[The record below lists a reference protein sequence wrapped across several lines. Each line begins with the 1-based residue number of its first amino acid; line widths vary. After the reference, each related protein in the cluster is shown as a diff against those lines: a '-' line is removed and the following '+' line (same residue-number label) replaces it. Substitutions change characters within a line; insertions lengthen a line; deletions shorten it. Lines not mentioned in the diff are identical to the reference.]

1 LAVAGNIST
10 QARDS
15 VAPRAMWR
23 AVWGNRLL
31 IRRLAARE
39 LAARYRGSLLGAA
52 WMAVNPLLMLAVY
65 TFVFTVVFKARW
77 GATPNGSSAEFA
89 LFLFSGMILYGVFSD
104 VVTRAPSLM
113 LENVSYIKKVV
124 FPLEILP
131 VVALAS
137 ALANAA
143 VGFVILLAFQLAV
156 SGLPPWTFAALPI
169 VLLPLCLLT
178 AGLGWFLASLGV
190 FLRDVRQMVGVFVTV
205 LMFLS
210 PIFYP
215 IDMIP
220 AEFRLF
226 LHLNP
231 LTPILE
237 QSKDVLFRGRLP
249 DPLEWAATT
258 AFSAMVCWLGFAWF
272 VKTRKGFADV
282 V

>member
-1 LAVAGNIST
+1 MANRAGESISPVAL
-10 QARDS
+10 
-15 VAPRAMWR
+15 WR

-77 GATPNGSSAEFA
+77 GTTPGGSSAEFA
-89 LFLFSGMILYGVFSD
+89 LFLFSGMILYSVFAD
-104 VVTRAPSLM
+104 VVTRAPTLM

-131 VVALAS
+131 VVALTT

-143 VGFVILLAFQLAV
+143 VSFAILLAFQAVVTGAPPPTLA
-156 SGLPPWTFAALPI
+156 AAPL

-190 FLRDVRQMVGVFVTV
+190 FLRDVRQMVGVLVTI
-205 LMFLS
+205 LMFMS

-220 AEFRLF
+220 AEFRGI

-231 LTPILE
+231 LTAVLE

-249 DPLEWAATT
+249 ALSEWAALM
-258 AFSAMVCWLGFAWF
+258 AASAVVCWLGFAWF